1 MNVKWLY
8 ALDSNNDDDND
19 DTTSQTSSL
28 VWI

>member
-28 VWI
+28 VSI